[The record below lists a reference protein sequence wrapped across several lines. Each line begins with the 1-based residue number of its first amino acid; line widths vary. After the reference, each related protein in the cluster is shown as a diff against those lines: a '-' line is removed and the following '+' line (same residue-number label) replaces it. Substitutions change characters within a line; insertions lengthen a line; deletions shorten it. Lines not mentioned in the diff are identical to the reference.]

1 MKISRK
7 RFINFLINAIVFV
20 IAFFLLIAGIFLG
33 WYDNNQDLLI
43 AMIVLCTLYA
53 AFVTFSVFIFFNDF
67 TLLKTL
73 QLENEYNLGVR
84 SNFNNLYA
92 FTKRVEM
99 KQKSFRKKGNNQ
111 HMIAFTFSN
120 LLISQNINRNKEI
133 HLLNNHIASFLNS
146 IYLKINSK
154 KKNFVYA
161 FSRGTFMVYA
171 HNQTDQKIQEIC
183 EIITRGI
190 YQFAEENCHHIWVQP
205 FYGIFIIKTEAV
217 TNQIE
222 NAMLARDI
230 SERNFETITFYQDSF
245 RKVVSASDIEEMT
258 QALQDKEFVVY
269 YQPKYNL
276 STKKFNSAEALIRW
290 NSKKYGLLAPKLFLN
305 KAEAVGL
312 IHDIDIYVLR
322 QVCQDLNESIR
333 RGRRVLPVSVNF
345 SLYEFY
351 SSNFLDIIMDI
362 LREFKIPVEL
372 IQIEITEATSQANQ
386 FLSISIIKKLKDKG
400 IKVLM
405 DDFGIGYSNVGN
417 LKKIPFDAIKIDK
430 SFIDDIVGDNKAREI
445 VRFLI
450 GLCKINGMEVI
461 AEGVDSKEQVDIL
474 NKIKCDTIQGFFYS
488 KALPKKEFEVF
499 LADNPFEKKEGDKK

>member
-1 MKISRK
+1 MRISRK
-7 RFINFLINAIVFV
+7 RFINFIANAIVFV
-20 IAFFLLIAGIFLG
+20 LAFSLLITGIFLG
-33 WYDNNQDLLI
+33 WFDNNKNLLI
-43 AMIVLCTLYA
+43 AMIAICTFYA
-53 AFVTFSVFIFFNDF
+53 AFVTFSIFIFFNDF

-73 QLENEYNLGVR
+73 HVENEYNFGVR

-99 KQKSFRKKGNNQ
+99 KQKTFRKKGKSQ

-120 LLISQNINRNKEI
+120 LLISQNVNRNKEI

-146 IYLKINSK
+146 VYLKVNSK

-171 HNQTDQKIQEIC
+171 HDQTVQKIQEIC
-183 EIITRGI
+183 EIITREI
-190 YQFAEENCHHIWVQP
+190 YHFAEDNCHHVWVQP
-205 FYGIFIIKTEAV
+205 FYGIFIIKKEAV

-222 NAMLARDI
+222 NAMLARDN

-258 QALQDKEFVVY
+258 QALKEKEFVVY
-269 YQPKYNL
+269 YQPKFNL

-322 QVCQDLNESIR
+322 QVCEDLNELIR
-333 RGRRVLPVSVNF
+333 RGRRVLPISVNF
-345 SLYEFY
+345 FLYEFY
-351 SSNFLDIIMDI
+351 SSNFLDVVMDI

-372 IQIEITEATSQANQ
+372 IQIEITEAASQANQ
-386 FLSISIIKKLKDKG
+386 FLSISIIKKLKNKG

-417 LKKIPFDAIKIDK
+417 LKKIPFDAVKIDK
-430 SFIDDIVGDNKAREI
+430 SFIDDIVGNTKAREI

-474 NKIKCDTIQGFFYS
+474 KRIKCDTIQGFYYS

-499 LADNPFEKKEGDKK
+499 LSDNPFEKKERAKK